1 MTTDLTI
8 EECGSMCL
16 ARTTAGSKNKCA
28 KSIKLCVTGDSP
40 QTAGL
45 EACKSDAQVIR

>member
-1 MTTDLTI
+1 MAA
-8 EECGSMCL
+8 CVWQGQRQV
-16 ARTTAGSKNKCA
+16 AKNKCA

-45 EACKSDAQVIR
+45 EARKSDAQVIR

>member
-8 EECGSMCL
+8 EEYGSMCL